1 MKISNKVLLLLL
13 AGSVSL
19 SSCKKDEEEPE
30 PTPAPTPAAPSNP
43 IPAPSSAF
51 GALVAIQTANYVTV
65 PFLGE
70 INQPIGLG
78 VAVFGNLVSPGY
90 VDAGTVSLNG
100 AALTK
105 QSNNS
110 YVYTPAASS
119 PTGIDL
125 GDDSHWVVSGNSTT
139 TVPAI
144 DLMSPRSMPTGPKY
158 SGSTTIPINAEFTLS
173 SSVTIADA
181 DSIYYSVIGNGATVQ
196 KVVAGNIQSVT
207 FTAAEMTTLTAG
219 GGYVQIAPYNISAQ
233 TVGGK
238 QFYLVNESVTTKQVT
253 FN

>member
-13 AGSVSL
+13 AGSVTL

-90 VDAGTVSLNG
+90 VDGGTVTLNG
-100 AALTK
+100 SALTK
-105 QSNNS
+105 QSNSS
-110 YVYTPAASS
+110 YVYTPSATNA
-119 PTGIDL
+119 TGIDL
-125 GDDSHWVVSGNSTT
+125 GDESHWVVSGNSTT
-139 TVPAI
+139 TVPAL
-144 DLMSPRSMPTGPKY
+144 DLMTPRSMPTGPKF

-173 SSVTIADA
+173 
-181 DSIYYSVIGNGATVQ
+181 
-196 KVVAGNIQSVT
+196 
-207 FTAAEMTTLTAG
+207 
-219 GGYVQIAPYNISAQ
+219 
-233 TVGGK
+233 
-238 QFYLVNESVTTKQVT
+238 
-253 FN
+253 